1 MAAEALDD
9 RKGSVVAVD
18 PQTGEIIALSP
29 PLILEEEHIDE
40 MVDTLRKVLSEVA

>member
-1 MAAEALDD
+1 MKCFEAGVLI
-9 RKGSVVAVD
+9 RV
-18 PQTGEIIALSP
+18 TGEIIALSP